1 MISGVGNGPF
11 FLMKIKAIRNVV
23 ASGQAL
29 ENGGTYDVS
38 DSDAALLIRM
48 GKAIEAVEAPACPPT
63 PPKPKKA
70 KVISTDVN
78 TN

>member
-1 MISGVGNGPF
+1 
-11 FLMKIKAIRNVV
+11 MKIQLNKSILIK
-23 ASGQAL
+23 GQHFEA
-29 ENGGTYDVS
+29 GVIHDVE
-38 DSDAALLIRM
+38 DFEAQFLINQGR
-48 GKAIEAVEAPACPPT
+48 AIEAVEAPVCPPK